1 MDKVIRNISNQA
13 PQVKVIT
20 LRACRNAQG
29 QKVGGGVELWL
40 HDLAADAYVSTGKAK
55 YAKVSEAPEVKKET
69 KAEPK
74 PVVTKQEKPEKSYKP
89 QAFKKLKKKSKK
101 SKKGK

>member
-1 MDKVIRNISNQA
+1 MDKVIRNIPNQA

-29 QKVGGGVELWL
+29 QKVGEGVELWL

-55 YAKVSEAPEVKKET
+55 YAKVSEAPELKKET
-69 KAEPK
+69 KAKPK
-74 PVVTKQEKPEKSYKP
+74 PVASKKEKPEKSYKP
-89 QAFKKLKKKSKK
+89 KAFKKFKKK